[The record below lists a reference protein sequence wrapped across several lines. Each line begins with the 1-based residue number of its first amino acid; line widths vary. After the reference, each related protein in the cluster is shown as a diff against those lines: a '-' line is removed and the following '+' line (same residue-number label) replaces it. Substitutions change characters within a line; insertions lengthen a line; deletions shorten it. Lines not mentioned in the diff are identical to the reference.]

1 MLDTSDEGDMG
12 ASPQAFESQGRTW
25 PRETSLA
32 TAGVQAGDFIALF
45 QRLRG
50 GGGDGGSTGAESRSS
65 FLEMYATKKA
75 AKVWSAALMFQAI
88 CSVRNRPQ
96 LSAPVRRVTVLGD
109 DLRQH

>member
-1 MLDTSDEGDMG
+1 MLDTSDEVDMR
-12 ASPQAFESQGRTW
+12 AAPQAFESQGRTW

-32 TAGVQAGDFIALF
+32 TAGVQAGDFIALY

-75 AKVWSAALMFQAI
+75 AKVCSAALKFQAF
-88 CSVRNRPQ
+88 CSVRKRPQ
-96 LSAPVRRVTVLGD
+96 LSASTSRFHSGW
-109 DLRQH
+109 